1 MYQVP
6 SVSAHIL
13 NGLLLFAGLVYLYVC
28 YTKIRAR
35 DPYQILVLILL
46 FSMAAGIHGLSHMGL
61 EYIYGYNPLSAI
73 YTKN

>member
-6 SVSAHIL
+6 SVYAHIL
-13 NGLLLFAGLVYLYVC
+13 NGLLLFAGLVYLLL
-28 YTKIRAR
+28 KIRAR

-61 EYIYGYNPLSAI
+61 EYIYGYNPLSPL
-73 YTKN
+73 TEN